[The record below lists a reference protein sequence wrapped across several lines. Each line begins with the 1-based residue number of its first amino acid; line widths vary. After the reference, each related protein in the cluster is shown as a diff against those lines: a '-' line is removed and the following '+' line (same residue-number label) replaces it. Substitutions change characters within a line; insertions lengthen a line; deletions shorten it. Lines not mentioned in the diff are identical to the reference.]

1 MALTKFN
8 FNSFD
13 VTSAASKGLGFNAS
27 ANGFSTIS
35 STSMGLIK
43 TLTASSDSTLSF
55 VNGSSDVVLDSTYP
69 IYLFKYINIHAA
81 SDEVDFSVNFRDGG
95 SDYDATKTSSAFAA
109 NLDESHGNASLF
121 YWGSRDLAQST
132 GVQKLASALGNG
144 GDECGSGELY
154 LFNPSSTTFIKHFIG
169 RSNGYHAS
177 NYTVDQYVAGYC
189 NVTAAIDAV
198 QFSMSSGNIDAGTIK
213 LYGIKDS

>member
-1 MALTKFN
+1 MAVISNGTTIADAGAF
-8 FNSFD
+8 S
-13 VTSAASKGLGFNAS
+13 VSLG
-27 ANGFSTIS
+27 
-35 STSMGLIK
+35 SMVHIK
-43 TLTASSDSTLSF
+43 TLTASNSGDLTF
-55 VNGSSDVVLDSTYP
+55 VHGSSSVVLDSTYP
-69 IYLFKYINIHAA
+69 IYLFKYIDVHPA

-95 SDYDATKTSSAFAA
+95 SSYDATKTSTAFAA
-109 NLDESHGNASLF
+109 NLDESHGNDSLF

-132 GVQKLASALGNG
+132 GVQKLASAIGNG

>member
-1 MALTKFN
+1 MAVISNGTTIADAGAF
-8 FNSFD
+8 S
-13 VTSAASKGLGFNAS
+13 VSLG
-27 ANGFSTIS
+27 
-35 STSMGLIK
+35 SMVHIK
-43 TLTASSDSTLSF
+43 TLTASNSGDLTF
-55 VNGSSDVVLDSTYP
+55 VHGSSSVVLDSTYP
-69 IYLFKYINIHAA
+69 IYLFKYIDVHPA

-95 SDYDATKTSSAFAA
+95 SSYDATKTSTAFAA

-177 NYTVDQYVAGYC
+177 NYTVDKYVAGYC

>member
-1 MALTKFN
+1 MSIVSYNNRSIKDITAIPGAAKSLTH
-8 FNSFD
+8 
-13 VTSAASKGLGFNAS
+13 
-27 ANGFSTIS
+27 
-35 STSMGLIK
+35 IK

-95 SDYDATKTSSAFAA
+95 SSYDATKTSTAFAA

-154 LFNPSSTTFIKHFIG
+154 LFNPSSTTFIKHFV
-169 RSNGYHAS
+169 STANGYHAS
-177 NYTVDQYVAGYC
+177 NYTVNQFVGGYC

-198 QFSMSSGNIDAGTIK
+198 QFTMSSGNIDAGTIK